1 MWEGM
6 FCAVFLSLVYY
17 GLIKVNYRNSNKK
30 PHKKPKPE
38 MDQINILE
46 EEIFKKRYFNINILH
61 FILNQDFII
70 PNHTLYFISNNSFQK
85 IVKHAA

>member
-1 MWEGM
+1 
-6 FCAVFLSLVYY
+6 
-17 GLIKVNYRNSNKK
+17 
-30 PHKKPKPE
+30 

-70 PNHTLYFISNNSFQK
+70 PNHTFYFISNNSFQK